1 MKKEELSFMRRMDK
15 ELNTTANAF
24 LLEHLRQDL
33 HIQVHNYLKETLD
46 KARKNRKYLLNSL
59 KNHNS
64 ERYVILPCQL
74 ARDNISK
81 K

>member
-1 MKKEELSFMRRMDK
+1 
-15 ELNTTANAF
+15 
-24 LLEHLRQDL
+24 
-33 HIQVHNYLKETLD
+33 
-46 KARKNRKYLLNSL
+46 LLNSL

-81 K
+81 KWYKNTSIYLQKFLMIFIKIYQTKSIY